1 MKLKKIFSAIL
12 FILPIL
18 TNAQGVTL
26 KVGDT
31 FPVISVNNIMNAPVK
46 SIDIAANGDKKLY
59 VLNFWGTWCS
69 PCIPEMD
76 ELAKLQKKNADKV
89 QIIGISDDS
98 PQKLKTY
105 LKNKPTTVWLAT
117 DTNYLFYNLFNFSSV
132 SHSAVVDAK
141 RNIVALVKT
150 HSVTQQLL
158 DTLLAGGKVYSDAL
172 LNEKPVNTSDDIFA
186 VDTTLTNSFT
196 VRGYMI
202 GQESMGRIYKG
213 KSPYANR
220 RISFVNSGLTTIYK
234 DAYNIVSQK
243 QVIYETDEK
252 KINDYQNKQS
262 KYCIDLLVSHEE
274 KDSIFSILQQRLNAT
289 LPIKAR
295 IEYKTIPVYVLT
307 NADFNLP
314 ESNKPNTYGFS
325 GNGYDGSG
333 VTVAE
338 FANNY
343 LSNELELPVVDE
355 SNLTKRYDIKTSI
368 EMRTRDNVIKSIEAL
383 GLRIEK
389 TERKMK
395 MLVLYDTEK

>member
-1 MKLKKIFSAIL
+1 MKKIIFLACL
-12 FILPIL
+12 ILPSVIF
-18 TNAQGVTL
+18 AQGVTL
-26 KVGDT
+26 KVGDR
-31 FPVISVNNIMNAPVK
+31 FPSIPVSNIMNAPVK
-46 SIDIAANGDKKLY
+46 SVDLADNRDTKLY

-76 ELAKLQKKNADKV
+76 ELAKLQKANASKV
-89 QIIGISDDS
+89 QILAISDDS

-117 DTNYLFYNLFNFSSV
+117 DTNYLFYNLFNLSSV
-132 SHSAVVDAK
+132 SHSAIIDAE

-150 HSVTQQLL
+150 HSVTQSLI

-172 LNEKPVNTSDDIFA
+172 LNEKPVNTSADIFA

-202 GQESMGRIYKG
+202 GQESMSRRHQG
-213 KSPYANR
+213 KSPYAGR
-220 RISFVNSGLTTIYK
+220 RISFVNSGLTSIYK

-243 QVIYETDEK
+243 QVRYETDEK
-252 KINDYQNKQS
+252 KINDYQNTQS
-262 KYCIDLLVSHEE
+262 KYCIDLLVRPEQ
-274 KDSIFSILQQRLNAT
+274 KDSLSLILQQHLNAV
-289 LPIKAR
+289 LPVKAR
-295 IEYKTIPVYVLT
+295 IEYQTIPVYVL
-307 NADFNLP
+307 NNVSFNLAT
-314 ESNKPNTYGFS
+314 SSKRSTYGFS
-325 GNGYDGSG
+325 GNGYDGSA

-355 SNLTKRYDIKTSI
+355 TNLTSRYDIKTTM
-368 EMRTRDNVIKSIEAL
+368 EMRTRDNVFKSIEAL

-389 TERKMK
+389 AERKMK
-395 MLVLYDTEK
+395 ILVLYDAEK